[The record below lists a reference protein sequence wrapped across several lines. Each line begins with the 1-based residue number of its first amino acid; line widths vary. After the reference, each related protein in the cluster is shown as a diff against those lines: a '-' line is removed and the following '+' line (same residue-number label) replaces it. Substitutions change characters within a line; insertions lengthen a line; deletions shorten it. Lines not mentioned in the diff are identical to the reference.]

1 MQQGETVALYNYMA
15 QMIVELIK
23 LASLII
29 TLNKAAACAGRVA
42 DILNVQSSM
51 DYVTEIKTQP
61 VSDCAVAFQDVT
73 FSYAG
78 TKAPSLSN
86 ISFSQSK
93 KARRWALSA
102 VPEAEKQPL

>member
-42 DILNVQSSM
+42 DILNVRSSM
-51 DYVTEIKTQP
+51 NYVAETETQTD
-61 VSDCAVAFQDVT
+61 SDCAVAFQDVT
-73 FSYAG
+73 F
-78 TKAPSLSN
+78 PMPEPRLPVFP
-86 ISFSQSK
+86 ILVSQPEK
-93 KARRWALSA
+93 DRQWVLSA
-102 VPEAEKQPL
+102 APEAEKQPL